1 MISFAGSA
9 STPTF
14 RLAVPAGNRSATAG
28 SIICPL
34 RRWIGRKQSAG
45 RHGQDLAR
53 WRISTIPPQLTRL
66 CRPR

>member
-1 MISFAGSA
+1 M
-9 STPTF
+9 PTF
-14 RLAVPAGNRSATAG
+14 RPAALAGNRLVTAG

-53 WRISTIPPQLTRL
+53 WRISTIPPRLTRL
-66 CRPR
+66 YRPR